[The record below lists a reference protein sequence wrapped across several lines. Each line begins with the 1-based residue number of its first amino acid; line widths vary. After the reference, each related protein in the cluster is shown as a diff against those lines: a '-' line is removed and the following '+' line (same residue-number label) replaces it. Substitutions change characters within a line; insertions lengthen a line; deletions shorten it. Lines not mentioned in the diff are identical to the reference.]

1 MNIDILLGKTNEHL
15 VPLEGTKYFIHHQM
29 LTDFLRLQ
37 KDAREDG
44 FDLQIASA
52 FRDYD
57 RQLKIW
63 NLKAT
68 GERPVLDENEKAIDI
83 TKLSPIELAFAI
95 LRWSA
100 LPGCSRHH
108 WGTDIDVYDRNT
120 QTHESVKLNPSE
132 VSGNGPAA
140 PLHDWLDSRFATH
153 SGHGFYRPYNT
164 DRGGVSPERWHLSY
178 YSLSRRYLEA
188 YTFSIFKKN
197 LEESEIELKEVLL
210 ENADEIYQ
218 RFFLNVDLP

>member
-15 VPLEGTKYFIHHQM
+15 VPLEGTKYLIHNQM

-37 KDAREDG
+37 KDAREEG

-52 FRDYD
+52 FRDFD

-63 NLKAT
+63 NLKAL
-68 GERPVLDENEKAIDI
+68 GERPVFDENEKPLEIS
-83 TKLSPIELAFAI
+83 KLSPTELAFAI

-108 WGTDIDVYDRNT
+108 WGTDIDIYDRNT
-120 QTHESVKLNPSE
+120 QTHESVKLSPSE

-140 PLHDWLDSRFATH
+140 RLHDWLDSKFSTKT
-153 SGHGFYRPYNT
+153 GHGFYRPYHT

-197 LEESEIELKEVLL
+197 LEESDIKLKEVLM
-210 ENADEIYQ
+210 ENADEIFQ

>member
-15 VPLEGTKYFIHHQM
+15 VPLEGTKYFIHNQM

-37 KDAREDG
+37 KDAREEG

-52 FRDYD
+52 FRDYE

-63 NLKAT
+63 NLKAC
-68 GERPVLDENEKAIDI
+68 GERPVLDENEKPLDI
-83 TKLSPIELAFAI
+83 SKLSPVELAFAI

-120 QTHESVKLNPSE
+120 QSHESVKLSPSE
-132 VSGNGPAA
+132 VTGNGPAA
-140 PLHDWLDSRFATH
+140 PLHDWLDMKFATQP
-153 SGHGFYRPYNT
+153 GHGFYRPYNS

-178 YSLSRRYLEA
+178 YALSRRYLEA

-197 LEESEIELKEVLL
+197 LEESEIKLKEVLL

>member
-1 MNIDILLGKTNEHL
+1 MNIEILLGKTHEHL
-15 VPLEGTKYFIHHQM
+15 VPVGGTKYFVHKQM

-37 KDAREDG
+37 KDARDAG

-63 NLKAT
+63 NLKAS
-68 GERPVLDENEKAIDI
+68 GERPVFDENEKPLEIA
-83 TKLSPIELAFAI
+83 KLSPTELAFAI

-108 WGTDIDVYDRNT
+108 WGTDIDVYDRKT
-120 QTHESVKLNPSE
+120 QTPESVKLSPSE
-132 VSGNGPAA
+132 VSGDGPAA
-140 PLHDWLDSRFATH
+140 RLHDWLDSQFSTG

-178 YSLSRRYLEA
+178 YSYSRRFLEA
-188 YTFSIFKKN
+188 YTFSIFTKN
-197 LEESEIELKEVLL
+197 LEESEIQLKEVLVK
-210 ENADEIYQ
+210 NADEIYQ